1 MPGSGVVVPARE
13 RQHRRQRD
21 FRNEGARAV
30 SKHVVEMSTQEQER
44 AVDVARELAPEFDKV
59 GKEGDQANEFPFSLV
74 PLYKESGLVGIGVP
88 KKYGGGGADIWT
100 LSRISYELAKGDPAC
115 ALAFNMHQVMV
126 GILRGLMSEKQ
137 QDRWMSLIA
146 AENKLMCGAFSEERA
161 GLTGLADTVAK
172 PTSGGAY
179 EISGRKVWATL
190 SEAADIATFNATVTD
205 EDGALPQ
212 DHQQRI
218 ARDSV
223 FIVDKDTPGVS
234 IIRTWDTHGMRAT
247 GTQTLAFDSA
257 RVAGDAL
264 VGDMRGGLFQQFE
277 WAAMLFGG
285 VYLGLTEK
293 AYDATR
299 EILLEK
305 SLGATMAGADL
316 PLREVGFV
324 QHGLGE
330 MKVKLETSK
339 RVLEMTCRMLIEG
352 RDAGWH
358 PMARPALIDVVK
370 AVTTQNAVFVANS
383 GMRLVGGSTFRRGH
397 VLERLYRDSR
407 SGPFQPMTTDQ
418 TYDHLGK
425 FELGLMDVPAEAP
438 AEPALV

>member
-1 MPGSGVVVPARE
+1 M
-13 RQHRRQRD
+13 
-21 FRNEGARAV
+21 
-30 SKHVVEMSTQEQER
+30 SKHAVEMSTQEQER
-44 AVDVARELAPEFDKV
+44 AVDIARELAPEFDKV
-59 GKEGDQANEFPFSLV
+59 GKEGDEANEFPFSLV
-74 PLYKESGLVGIGVP
+74 PLYKQSGLVGIGVP
-88 KKYGGGGADIWT
+88 KRFGGGGADIWT
-100 LSRISYELAKGDPAC
+100 LTRISYELAKGDPSC

-126 GILRGLMSEKQ
+126 GILRGLMSEEQ
-137 QDRWMSLIA
+137 QEHWMSLIA
-146 AENKLMCGAFSEERA
+146 AEDKLLCGAFSEERA
-161 GLTGLADTVAK
+161 GLTGLADMVAR
-172 PTSGGAY
+172 PTSDGQY

-205 EDGALPQ
+205 EDGALPE
-212 DHQQRI
+212 DHHQRV

-223 FIVDKDTPGVS
+223 FIVNKDTPGIS

-247 GTQTLAFDSA
+247 GTQTLAFESA
-257 RVAGDAL
+257 KVPGDAF

-277 WAAMLFGG
+277 WAAMLFAG

-293 AYDATR
+293 AYEATR

-305 SLGATMAGADL
+305 SLGATAAGADVS
-316 PLREVGFV
+316 LREVGFV

-330 MKVKLETSK
+330 MKVKLETSA

-352 RDAGWH
+352 RDADWN

-425 FELGLMDVPAEAP
+425 FELGLMEVPAEAP
-438 AEPALV
+438 LEAAVAA

>member
-1 MPGSGVVVPARE
+1 M
-13 RQHRRQRD
+13 
-21 FRNEGARAV
+21 

-44 AVDVARELAPEFDKV
+44 AVAIARELAPEFDKV

-146 AENKLMCGAFSEERA
+146 AENKLLCGAFSEERA
-161 GLTGLADTVAK
+161 GLTGLADTAAT
-172 PTSGGAY
+172 PTSDGAY

-205 EDGALPQ
+205 EDGALPE
-212 DHQQRI
+212 DNQQRI

-223 FIVDKDTPGVS
+223 FILDKDTPGVS
-234 IIRTWDTHGMRAT
+234 IIKTWDTHGMRAT
-247 GTQTLAFDSA
+247 GTQTLAFDTA
-257 RVAGDAL
+257 RVPADAL

-277 WAAMLFGG
+277 WAAMLFGA

-339 RVLEMTCRMLIEG
+339 RVLEMTCRMLNEG
-352 RDAGWH
+352 RDADWH

>member
-1 MPGSGVVVPARE
+1 MGVGN
-13 RQHRRQRD
+13 HT
-21 FRNEGARAV
+21 
-30 SKHVVEMSTQEQER
+30 VEMTEAEQER
-44 AVDVARELAPEFDKV
+44 AVDIARELAPEFDKV
-59 GKEGDQANEFPFSLV
+59 GEESDRNNEFPFALV
-74 PLYKESGLVGIGVP
+74 PLYKESGLPGIGVP
-88 KKYGGGGADIWT
+88 KKYGGGGGDIWT
-100 LSRISYELAKGDPAC
+100 LSRISYELAKGDPAI

-126 GILRGLMSEKQ
+126 GILKGLMPEKQ
-137 QDRWMSLIA
+137 REEWLTRIA
-146 AENKLMCGAFSEERA
+146 ADQLLLCGAFSEERA
-161 GLTGLADTVAK
+161 GFSGLADMTAT
-172 PTSGGAY
+172 PNSDGGY
-179 EISGRKVWATL
+179 EITGRKVWATL
-190 SEAADIATFNATVTD
+190 SEAADLATFNATLVD
-205 EDGALPQ
+205 EDGSLP
-212 DHQQRI
+212 DDQQERI
-218 ARDSV
+218 AREKV
-223 FIVDKDTPGVS
+223 FICEKNLPGIS

-247 GTQTLAFDSA
+247 GTQTLAFDGA
-257 RVAGDAL
+257 NVPADAL
-264 VGDMRGGLFQQFE
+264 VGDMRGGLVAEFE

-293 AYDATR
+293 AYTVTR
-299 EILLEK
+299 DILLEK

-330 MKVKLETSK
+330 MKVKTETSM

-352 RDAGWH
+352 RDATWH

-370 AVTTQNAVFVANS
+370 AVTTQNAHYVSNA

-425 FELGLMDVPAEAP
+425 FELGLMEVPVQEP
-438 AEPALV
+438 EPAVAS